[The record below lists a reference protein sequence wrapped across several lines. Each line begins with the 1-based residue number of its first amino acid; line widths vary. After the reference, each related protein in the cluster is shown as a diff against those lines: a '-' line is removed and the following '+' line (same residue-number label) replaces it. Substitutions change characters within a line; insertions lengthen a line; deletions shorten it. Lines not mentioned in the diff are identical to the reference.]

1 MCGRYT
7 LFTPA
12 TDLEA
17 RFDADFAGVEPRYNC
32 APGQDLPVIADE
44 DPTVATRME
53 WGLTPWADESF
64 DLINARAETV
74 SEKRSFA
81 DAFERRRCLVPADG
95 FYEWVDGGGP
105 DSDVNRGG
113 GGTTPTASPSR
124 TIDCSR
130 WRGSTSGGSRPNRR
144 RRRRDS
150 ERSAGG
156 AGGRRFETTAADP

>member
-53 WGLTPWADESF
+53 WGLTPRGPTSRST
-64 DLINARAETV
+64 LINARAETV

-81 DAFERRRCLVPADG
+81 DAFES
-95 FYEWVDGGGP
+95 GGGV
-105 DSDVNRGG
+105 S
-113 GGTTPTASPSR
+113 SPR
-124 TIDCSR
+124 T
-130 WRGSTSGGSRPNRR
+130 GSTSGSMGRSRQ
-144 RRRRDS
+144 
-150 ERSAGG
+150 
-156 AGGRRFETTAADP
+156 